1 MSSARYARSRRVAV
15 LVSSPSGFHRLFATR
30 PVRSETNK
38 QFGDQVLT
46 MVLFGTRGPQL
57 FRVVRGGLGS
67 RGRLSARGT
76 QRLTY
81 QLRLALDPECLKN
94 PANHHQKESRG
105 WNGWPETLKL
115 FVVSNSWRRSA
126 LPSSRWSK

>member
-38 QFGDQVLT
+38 QFGGQVPT

-57 FRVVRGGLGS
+57 FRGVRGGLGS

-76 QRLTY
+76 ERLTY
-81 QLRLALDPECLKN
+81 QLRLALEPERLKN
-94 PANHHQKESRG
+94 PTSHRQE
-105 WNGWPETLKL
+105 
-115 FVVSNSWRRSA
+115 VSTEMERIARDTQAVCGSDIWRRSA
-126 LPSSRWSK
+126 LLSSIRST

>member
-38 QFGDQVLT
+38 QFGGQVPT

-81 QLRLALDPECLKN
+81 QLRLALEPECLKN
-94 PANHHQKESRG
+94 STNHRQNGSQG
-105 WNGWPETLKL
+105 WNGLPETLKL
-115 FVVSNSWRRSA
+115 FAVSNIWRRSG
-126 LPSSRWSK
+126 LLSSIRST